1 MMIWLPWD
9 MVSDKEEVTYDDQL
23 TKAEAC
29 ATSSKK
35 TARCLVAIMHM
46 AKPNK
51 KDVCTEKNQKMIW
64 SMTLTAAVGL
74 LRRHYRLIMERAS
87 VSIDSDAI

>member
-9 MVSDKEEVTYDDQL
+9 MVSDKEEVTYDDRL

-29 ATSSKK
+29 TTSSKK
-35 TARCLVAIMHM
+35 TARCLVAIMHIV
-46 AKPNK
+46 KSNK

-64 SMTLTAAVGL
+64 
-74 LRRHYRLIMERAS
+74 
-87 VSIDSDAI
+87 